1 VIRSG
6 LRRLTPGLLL
16 CASLLGQPALAA
28 GRDGA
33 HDFDFDLGRWHTHS
47 TRLMHPL
54 AGSKDWVE
62 LDGETDVTP
71 VWGGKGNLAEYK
83 ALGADGPLELIA
95 LRLYNPRTR
104 QWTINFATPGVGAFG
119 TPGVGEVQDGRMTFY
134 DQEDFA
140 GRQIWVRFQI
150 WSIDPEH
157 AQSEQA
163 FSDNG
168 GKSWE
173 VNWVNRYT
181 RLPV

>member
-1 VIRSG
+1 MILSG
-6 LRRLTPGLLL
+6 SRKRAVGLLL
-16 CASLLGQPALAA
+16 CAAIFAQPAPAET
-28 GRDGA
+28 RDGT

-54 AGSKDWVE
+54 AGAKDWIE

-71 VWGGKGNLAEYK
+71 LWGGKGNLAEYK
-83 ALGADGPLELIA
+83 AQGPNGPLELIA
-95 LRLYNPRTR
+95 IRIYNPRTR
-104 QWTINFATPGVGAFG
+104 QWAINFATPGVGTFG

-150 WSIDPEH
+150 WPIDRDH
-157 AQSEQA
+157 ARSEQA
-163 FSDNG
+163 FSADG

-173 VNWVNRYT
+173 VNWVNSYT
-181 RLPV
+181 RLPA